1 MRKKQ
6 RKFHPDL
13 WGKAPV
19 EEVSTLPC
27 GIDGLAVYNMAAG
40 NDQQAVLLSDGRKW
54 KKSTVTEWKRY
65 GPMRYAD
72 CQGSFKC
79 SNESCP
85 FPVKFGVVNRT

>member
-1 MRKKQ
+1 M
-6 RKFHPDL
+6 
-13 WGKAPV
+13 GKGPSPRSVNAPMWYRWI
-19 EEVSTLPC
+19 SC
-27 GIDGLAVYNMAAG
+27 VYNMAAG

-79 SNESCP
+79 TNESCP
-85 FPVKFGVVNRT
+85 FRVEFAWSGESDTGQQG